1 MHRITVE
8 WNLVECRAI
17 RLHVV
22 VGVVESWCHKMAAEI
37 DRSASIES
45 RQLAALSDGNNPIA
59 NDPNRSR
66 TSQRWINGENIRVVE
81 NEVEAHA
88 PTLDRCSEFRRSQ
101 PPLMPEPNN
110 PPGTF

>member
-1 MHRITVE
+1 
-8 WNLVECRAI
+8 
-17 RLHVV
+17 
-22 VGVVESWCHKMAAEI
+22 MAAEI